1 MLTHP
6 GATASLRAIVADR
19 DDDAEAPQRSDSWR
33 LHAGPEARTSTASPE
48 RGPAPRASGHALDP
62 SSPPADASPGAAA
75 AGRDEPTA
83 AAAVAA
89 GAPRRLELRRAADLA
104 TLPLAPAERA
114 RDAEAAASF
123 NVKAPRR
130 YLELIDWAD
139 ERDPIRRQVIPS
151 AEELVHDPRERE
163 DPIGDAAHSPV
174 PRLTHRYPDRV
185 LLYPTY
191 QCAVYCRHCFRK
203 ESLADDDAA
212 TYAIEAL
219 EPALAYIAEH
229 PEIREVILTGGDPLI
244 LANERLEE
252 LRRRIEAIGHVRLL
266 RLHTRI
272 PVVLPERVNS
282 GLVAALKGRLMV
294 CVVTHFNH
302 AREITEA
309 TVAAARTLREAG
321 FMLLNQ
327 TVLLKGVN
335 DDAEALRTLFR
346 ELVYALGIRPYYLHH
361 CDSTRGLSHFRTTID
376 RGLELMTALRG
387 HISGLCLPHYV
398 LDLPGG
404 DGKIP
409 LGPSYVAARSGFEWK
424 FKTYDARTRDY
435 SEIVSENPPRD
446 R

>member
-1 MLTHP
+1 M
-6 GATASLRAIVADR
+6 ADR
-19 DDDAEAPQRSDSWR
+19 DE
-33 LHAGPEARTSTASPE
+33 G
-48 RGPAPRASGHALDP
+48 
-62 SSPPADASPGAAA
+62 ASPG
-75 AGRDEPTA
+75 RSS
-83 AAAVAA
+83 
-89 GAPRRLELRRAADLA
+89 RRLELRRAADLGR
-104 TLPLAPAERA
+104 LPLAPADLG
-114 RDAEAAASF
+114 RDADAAAAF
-123 NVKAPRR
+123 HVRAPRR

-139 ERDPIRRQVIPS
+139 EHDPIRRQVIPS
-151 AEELVHDPRERE
+151 ADELVHDPRERE
-163 DPIGDAAHSPV
+163 DPIGDAAHSPA

-212 TYAIEAL
+212 SYAL
-219 EPALAYIAEH
+219 DRMEPALAYVAAH

-252 LRRRIEAIGHVRLL
+252 LRARIEAIPHVRLL

-272 PVVLPERVNS
+272 PVVLPERVNP

-302 AREITEA
+302 AREITPA
-309 TVAAARTLREAG
+309 TVEAARQLREAG

-387 HISGLCLPHYV
+387 HISGLCVPHYV

-409 LGPSYVAARSGFEWK
+409 LGPSYVVARSGFEWK
-424 FKTYDARTRDY
+424 FKTYDARACDY
-435 SEIVSENPPRD
+435 SEIVTENPPRS

>member
-1 MLTHP
+1 MAP
-6 GATASLRAIVADR
+6 GRRTRSSGIDRA
-19 DDDAEAPQRSDSWR
+19 
-33 LHAGPEARTSTASPE
+33 ARA
-48 RGPAPRASGHALDP
+48 GPAPRASGHALASRPAPDA
-62 SSPPADASPGAAA
+62 SSPAADSNHAAA
-75 AGRDEPTA
+75 ASGRDEPSRPA
-83 AAAVAA
+83 SGRDEPSHAA
-89 GAPRRLELRRAADLA
+89 GTAPEATPTPRQRLELRRAADLA
-104 TLPLAPAERA
+104 ALPLAPADRA

-123 NVKAPRR
+123 HVKAPRR

-163 DPIGDAAHSPV
+163 DPIGDAAHSPA

-212 TYAIEAL
+212 TFTIDAL
-219 EPALAYIAEH
+219 EPALAYIAAH

-272 PVVLPERVNS
+272 PVVLPERVNP

-302 AREITEA
+302 AREITDA

-409 LGPSYVAARSGFEWK
+409 LGPSYVAARSGFEWQ

-435 SEIVSENPPRD
+435 SEIVTENPPRD